1 MKIEEVLALVPI
13 FSTLEPEEIG
23 ILKGFVQQKSFPE
36 NAVIFRE
43 KDPGDALYIVAKGG
57 VRILKNLDGKNSI
70 TLAGFLENEFFG
82 ELALLDGSP
91 RSADAVAGRASV
103 LLSITVS
110 EFHRMMQDAPF
121 VALKI
126 ISQIA
131 CHLATRLR
139 QATNK
144 IAELENWRLLR
155 K

>member
-1 MKIEEVLALVPI
+1 MKVEDVLAAVPI
-13 FSTLEPEEIG
+13 FATLEPEEIG
-23 ILKGFVQQKSFPE
+23 ILKTYVQQKSYPE
-36 NAVIFRE
+36 GAVIFRE

-57 VRILKNLDGKNSI
+57 VRITKNLDGKNVIS
-70 TLAGFLENEFFG
+70 LAGFLENEFFG

-91 RSADAVAGRASV
+91 RSADASAGRASV
-103 LLSITVS
+103 LLAIPVAD
-110 EFHRMMQDAPF
+110 FHRMMQEAPF

-126 ISQIA
+126 MSQIA
-131 CHLATRLR
+131 CHLSTRLR